1 MKYLIIYT
9 YTCIIDGFMGLES
22 NPEVIVDGYRFLE
35 NIYDLQDFIKELEI
49 DKDVLCVDQIVE
61 IKDYEDIK
69 DNFIKSDSKLR
80 LK

>member
-1 MKYLIIYT
+1 
-9 YTCIIDGFMGLES
+9 MGLECD
-22 NPEVIVDGYRFLE
+22 PETLVDGYRSLD

-49 DKDVLCVDQIVE
+49 DKNVLCVDKIVE

-69 DNFIKSDSKLR
+69 DNFIKIDSKLR